1 MDLDKSF
8 QKYYDLGVLQLWLFT
23 ASGSALRGRN
33 PVMLK
38 SS

>member
-8 QKYYDLGVLQLWLFT
+8 QKYYSLGIFQLSMFT
-23 ASGSALRGRN
+23 ASDSALRGRN